1 MLEDSLFASR
11 PSARTKKPATLALSV
26 VVHGA
31 LGAALVLIPL
41 FQSQVLPQIPLFEP
55 LRPPVGLGN
64 RAIPVV
70 GTPKPPSGASTKAP
84 ELSALIAPIVI
95 PTKIALGEVDGPSTN
110 LGYTPSLG
118 GFGGAGTGGGS
129 PFGTD
134 FFSVSAV
141 PPPLPPPPAPAPPPP
156 PPAPDSLPPTPVR
169 RSQGVVQSNLIHTVQ
184 PIYPRLAIATRTQ
197 GTVILEAV
205 ITREGTIDS
214 SRLRVLTGHTLL
226 ESAAVDAVRQWRYRP
241 TLLNGQPVEVI
252 TTITVN
258 FTLN

>member
-11 PSARTKKPATLALSV
+11 PSARTQKPATLALSV

-70 GTPKPPSGASTKAP
+70 GTPKPASGASTKAP

-95 PTKIALGEVDGPSTN
+95 PNKIALGEVDGPSTN
-110 LGYTPSLG
+110 LGYTPGIGGPGGPGAGGIPFGDLFSLG
-118 GFGGAGTGGGS
+118 AT
-129 PFGTD
+129 
-134 FFSVSAV
+134 
-141 PPPLPPPPAPAPPPP
+141 PPPLPPPPVPAPPPP
-156 PPAPDSLPPTPVR
+156 PPVAEPVPTTPVR

-184 PIYPRLAIATRTQ
+184 PVYPRLAIATRTQ

-214 SRLRVLTGHTLL
+214 SRLRVLTGNPLL
-226 ESAAVDAVRQWRYRP
+226 DSAAIEAVQQWRYRP
-241 TLLNGQPVEVI
+241 TLLSGQPVEVL

-258 FTLN
+258 FKLN